1 MEEAKTSPLVANFVC
16 ANGDGCAKATLR
28 MRNISVLYVFAV
40 KNETEKAAMV
50 IFQYY
55 SKRQWQIELINSKP
69 EIYYSVY
76 KVHIRRNFKDKGKF
90 KKVTELFI

>member
-28 MRNISVLYVFAV
+28 MRNVS
-40 KNETEKAAMV
+40 EKAAMV